1 MFQVFVNVGI
11 LYMDLFGLGLG
22 WNYICIA
29 GLVPGVLLTVLMIFM
44 PESPNWLM
52 MKYGRGS
59 QVVDALRKI
68 RHSDSDIE
76 GELKELQERAE
87 KGKQTSGFS
96 CEQLNRA
103 DVYKPFIIALALM
116 FFQQFSGINAVM
128 FYSNDI
134 FEDSGTSLDSSYA
147 TIIVSGSMVLATI
160 CGSLVIDKLGRKI
173 LLLVSGIGHVL
184 SLGVLGYY
192 YITHKSQDKASTAS
206 KITSTTS
213 STITSTIASIT
224 TTEGLSK
231 SGSELGWLPV
241 VCLVI
246 FVVAFSFGYGP
257 IPWMIVAEITPSSAL
272 SFISSI
278 ATAVNWTLAFA
289 ITKEFADVQKAI
301 TQSGAFWTFAGC
313 SAASVVF
320 VFMFVPETKGKSVEE
335 MQKIF
340 LGSKHS
346 EYSNNRYN
354 KQVSTI

>member
-1 MFQVFVNVGI
+1 
-11 LYMDLFGLGLG
+11 MDIFGLGLG

-52 MKYGRGS
+52 MKYGRSS
-59 QVVDALRKI
+59 QVVDSLRKL
-68 RHSDSDIE
+68 RNSDSNIE
-76 GELKELQERAE
+76 SELKELEDRAE
-87 KGKQTSGFS
+87 EAKKDSGFS
-96 CEQLNRA
+96 MEQLKRA
-103 DVYKPFIIALALM
+103 DVYKPFIIAIALM

-134 FEDSGTSLDSSYA
+134 FEESGSSLNPSYA
-147 TIIVSGSMVLATI
+147 TIIVSSSMTLATI
-160 CGSLVIDKLGRKI
+160 FGSSVIDKLGRKI

-184 SLGVLGYY
+184 SLGVMGYY
-192 YITHKSQDKASTAS
+192 YITHKSGSKESTAF
-206 KITSTTS
+206 
-213 STITSTIASIT
+213 IT
-224 TTEGLSK
+224 TTFATTIQTTTTELPK
-231 SGSELGWLPV
+231 SNSDLGWLPV
-241 VCLVI
+241 VCLVV
-246 FVVAFSFGYGP
+246 FVIAFSIGYGP

-272 SFISSI
+272 GFISSI
-278 ATAVNWTLAFA
+278 ATALNWTFAFA

-301 TQSGAFWTFAGC
+301 TPYGAFWMFAGC

-346 EYSNNRYN
+346 EYSNNRHNIN